1 MTVPPER
8 TMSRKKVLY
17 VISNVTDSTEYEL
30 LVAHWDRSRFELEFV
45 FLNPEADCNLQ
56 RHLRNAGFKSTTIIY
71 RGRKHA
77 LKAIL
82 GLMRLYRATRPH
94 IIHLNLLEAT
104 FYGLIAAKLTG
115 IGRTVYTRHHST
127 HNHKYHQG
135 RGVMYD
141 RLCNRWTDRIIAI
154 TRSTEEIL
162 LDWEQV
168 PKEKVV
174 LIYHGYDMAQV
185 PGHDPAEVRT
195 LAARHGIGTDGRA
208 PVIGMIARPF
218 EWKGLDHAIPAF
230 RDVLTAHPNAK
241 LVIFNWKGTP
251 HTHRYEQLLGSLPSG
266 SWHTV
271 HFEPQVVKLFHA
283 FDVFV
288 HVPEDQHAE
297 AFGLVYI
304 ESMLSGVPCV
314 FSRSGIMHDLEVEKL
329 KGVRMVPFKDKASIT
344 AAVNAWL
351 QESPDASARA
361 VFGAHNT
368 GVLREVLDIR
378 LKMKDLNRLYD
389 SM

>member
-1 MTVPPER
+1 
-8 TMSRKKVLY
+8 MSRKKVLY

-30 LVAHWDRSRFELEFV
+30 LVAHWDRQRFDLEFV
-45 FLNPEADCNLQ
+45 FLNPVPECNVQ
-56 RHLRNAGFKSTTIIY
+56 DHVRKAGFTSTTIPYHGRRDSISAIRALMAHY
-71 RGRKHA
+71 RRS
-77 LKAIL
+77 
-82 GLMRLYRATRPH
+82 RPD

-135 RGVMYD
+135 RGVFYD
-141 RLCNRWTDRIIAI
+141 RLCNRWADRIIAI
-154 TRSTEEIL
+154 TRSTEEVL
-162 LDWEQV
+162 VEW
-168 PKEKVV
+168 EKVPSEKV
-174 LIYHGYDMAQV
+174 TLIYHGYELSAV
-185 PGHDPAEVRT
+185 PTYPPGKVEALKLKHR
-195 LAARHGIGTDGRA
+195 IGTDGRS

-230 RDVLTAHPNAK
+230 ADVLKAHPNAK
-241 LVIFNWKGTP
+241 LVIFNWKDSP
-251 HTHRYEQLLGSLPSG
+251 QSARYETMLQELPAG

-271 HFEPQVVKLFHA
+271 NFEPAVVCLYQA

-304 ESMLSGVPCV
+304 ESLMHGVPCV
-314 FSRSGIMHDLEVEKL
+314 FTRSGIMHDLDTTAL
-329 KGVRMVPFKDKASIT
+329 KGVRTVPFKDKHAIT
-344 AAVNAWL
+344 REVNAWL
-351 QESPDASARA
+351 SEAPDEGQRA
-361 VFGAHNT
+361 AFAAHNT
-368 GVLREVLDIR
+368 AYMREMVDIR
-378 LKMKDLNRLYD
+378 AKMKVLNALYD